1 MFYYARFVSVLL
13 KLLRETR
20 VKICHENTNPCIIF
34 SALESYLAEM
44 KIFYLKWGLHQS
56 KTATITSDYE
66 VLRLRISQAH
76 LQTIQMHREKT
87 NNTFIFFQVEK
98 IQWFSL
104 SYYFEE
110 GTFD

>member
-13 KLLRETR
+13 KMLLETR
-20 VKICHENTNPCIIF
+20 VKICQENTNPCIFF
-34 SALESYLAEM
+34 SVLESYLAEM
-44 KIFYLKWGLHQS
+44 KIFHLKWGLHQS

-76 LQTIQMHREKT
+76 SQTIQMHREKT
-87 NNTFIFFQVEK
+87 NNTFIFLQVKK
-98 IQWFSL
+98 IQWYSL

-110 GTFD
+110 WTFE